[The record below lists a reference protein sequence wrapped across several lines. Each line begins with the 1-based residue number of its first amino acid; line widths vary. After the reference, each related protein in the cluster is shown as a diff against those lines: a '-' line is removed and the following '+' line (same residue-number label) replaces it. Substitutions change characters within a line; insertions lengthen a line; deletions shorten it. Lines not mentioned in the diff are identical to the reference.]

1 MDKVVAFE
9 TTNLGQAIC
18 WLTKFVS
25 LIFSQHNRPLLK
37 YQNEVWFHRNQH
49 FGQSQLKNTNTEIWQ
64 GKKKMHTRA
73 HTYILHKMNLQI
85 KILKAPKNNKHH

>member
-1 MDKVVAFE
+1 M
-9 TTNLGQAIC
+9 
-18 WLTKFVS
+18 
-25 LIFSQHNRPLLK
+25 
-37 YQNEVWFHRNQH
+37 
-49 FGQSQLKNTNTEIWQ
+49 QLKNTNTEIWQ